1 MSLKKRNLN
10 RRKTTFFEQQIRSID
25 EIRRKKSRMT
35 AEDINLILEK
45 HFTNLELIKFNLFGE
60 DFENYGNIEING
72 QTYYPYKLS
81 LDYLAKQQSD
91 DAKLDLNI
99 DVDILNSLKK
109 ADDMNKIN
117 LINFTRSHQK
127 KMTTSR
133 YNQML
138 RNKSMED
145 IKINKFNKQGNNNK
159 VSLPKIGYHN
169 PHAKLNF
176 VDNYMKFILLKNF
189 NDPISNFNS
198 KDFLLRKTS
207 YLKRH
212 GQMRK
217 LKNKLNLL
225 ENKFKNIDNQIKNDM
240 LINKDKNPQF
250 QFRYKYVESKF
261 KI

>member
-1 MSLKKRNLN
+1 MSLKKRNQN
-10 RRKTTFFEQQIRSID
+10 KRKTTFLEQQIRSID
-25 EIRRKKSRMT
+25 QIRRKKIRMT

-45 HFTNLELIKFNLFGE
+45 HFTTLELIKFNLFGE
-60 DFENYGNIEING
+60 DFENYGKIEING
-72 QTYYPYKLS
+72 QIYYPYKLS

-91 DAKLDLNI
+91 DAKLDFNI
-99 DVDILNSLKK
+99 NVDILNSLKK
-109 ADDMNKIN
+109 ADDINKIN
-117 LINFTRSHQK
+117 LINFKRSSQK

-133 YNQML
+133 HNQML

-145 IKINKFNKQGNNNK
+145 IKINKFNKPVNNNK
-159 VSLPKIGYHN
+159 VLPKKSYHN

-176 VDNYMKFILLKNF
+176 VDNYMKYILLKKF
-189 NDPISNFNS
+189 NDPISNLNN
-198 KDFLLRKTS
+198 KDVLLRKTS

-212 GQMRK
+212 NQWRK
-217 LKNKLNLL
+217 LNNKLNLL

-240 LINKDKNPQF
+240 IINKDKNPQF